1 MVRKLLIGLFT
12 VMIAAGISWVLS
24 QRGSKSREADS
35 SSAAINNGDRV
46 AELEQE
52 VARMKQELQWL
63 SAKSNMPAQPAAEV
77 VTAPL
82 PGQGQDKTPANAE
95 DPEVSMEKDRQA
107 IAAKFDQLSSAIAR
121 EQRDPAWAGSAEKE
135 LGTVVQRLQESGMK
149 GVTVLNS
156 ECKSSMCKVEVAYDN
171 VQAQARISD
180 KIRSPLFSGGEVRRY
195 EENGQLRSTA
205 YYYRQ
210 GYDRPL

>member
-1 MVRKLLIGLFT
+1 MARKLLIGLFT
-12 VMIAAGISWVLS
+12 VTVAAGISWMLS
-24 QRGSKSREADS
+24 PRGSKNREADS
-35 SSAAINNGDRV
+35 SSTAVNNGDRV

-52 VARMKQELQWL
+52 VTRMKQELQWL
-63 SAKSNMPAQPAAEV
+63 SAKSNMPAQPAAQV

-82 PGQGQDKTPANAE
+82 PAQDQDKTPANTE
-95 DPEVSMEKDRQA
+95 DPEVSMEKAKQA
-107 IAAKFDQLSSAIAR
+107 IAAKFDQLSVAIAR

-135 LGTVVQRLQESGMK
+135 LSTVVRQLQESGMK
-149 GVTVLNS
+149 GATLLNN

-171 VQAQARISD
+171 AQTQTQISD
-180 KIRSPLFSGGEVRRY
+180 KIRSPFFSGGEVRRY